1 MLLPEKVCHKPEKVI
16 ITYLLAVA
24 QMSNHAKWHDVRLL
38 SFDLQ
43 TVEFVYAQVF
53 WCIILSLMHASM
65 LLLFQN
71 YTVSI
76 TCEDQLS
83 STGGSFNLEFS
94 RVEPEDKNAMET
106 DIEFDSFNPHE
117 DAEPFFR
124 DILRHAHGRLAPSL
138 HYLVTL
144 LRDTLPIVVELHKIR
159 QDCYRRG
166 KHVDVFAK
174 AAGWYRLL
182 YGDLKY
188 ANISAYFCASP
199 F

>member
-1 MLLPEKVCHKPEKVI
+1 
-16 ITYLLAVA
+16 
-24 QMSNHAKWHDVRLL
+24 MSNHAKWRDVRLL

-43 TVEFVYAQVF
+43 TVEFAYAQVF
-53 WCIILSLMHASM
+53 YVLFSIFRTRKLTLFLS
-65 LLLFQN
+65 QN

-83 STGGSFNLEFS
+83 PTGGSFDLEFS
-94 RVEPEDKNAMET
+94 RIELQDAMET
-106 DIEFDSFNPHE
+106 DIEFDAFNPHE
-117 DAEPFFR
+117 DAEPFLR

-159 QDCYRRG
+159 QECNERG
-166 KHVDVFAK
+166 KHIDVFAK

-182 YGDLKY
+182 YSDLKY
-188 ANISAYFCASP
+188 ASISAYICTLILTF
-199 F
+199 